1 MNSKQTCLRRNTEEH
16 RKVYRKSGI
25 RSLAG
30 VLLVGAVLSTVGCT
44 GGGRS
49 GVFPELFNIGGSV
62 SGLAGSGLVLQDNG
76 VDNLSVSANGGF
88 SFAIPLVSGGNY
100 AVTVKTQPANPT
112 QVCTVSN
119 GSGTVASSDVNSVVV
134 ACVTQSFA
142 VGGTIQG
149 LLGSGL
155 ALQDNGADVLAVG
168 AGGPFTF
175 AVAVESGQPY
185 LVTIKTQPQNPA
197 QVCNVTTGSGTVTS
211 GPVTSALVNCAAS
224 QLSLIAGQLGGIGN
238 IDGSGTGA
246 RFNQPYGPGIDAAGN
261 LYVADWNPSIR
272 KVTPAGVVS
281 TLPGTKPQ
289 LDFPSDVAVD
299 GAGNLYVADS
309 GHNIIRKITP
319 AGTVTTFAGSGSPG
333 SADGQGSAAS
343 FYNPGGVAVDAEGNV
358 YVADTYNNTVRRI
371 TPAGAVTTV
380 AGIVGMQGS
389 ADGPAA
395 TATFSAPSSIA
406 VDAAGNVYIAD
417 PFNNTI
423 RKLAASV
430 VSTLAGTPG
439 VSGGADGTG
448 AAAQFNHPSGVA
460 VDAAGTIYVADTA
473 NHTVRRVTAAGIVT
487 TLAGTAGASGATD
500 GAGSAARFGSPVGVR
515 VDASGTI
522 YVTDNGN
529 SAIRRVT
536 ASGVVTTFAG
546 APASPGSADQ
556 TGAAA
561 SFSTPYGIA
570 ADAAGNI
577 YVADFAN
584 STIRKVTP
592 AGAVTTLAG
601 SPGVTGS
608 ADGTGSA
615 ARFSRPQGLG
625 VDAHGTVYVAD
636 TDNFTIRAITGA
648 GVVTT
653 LAGSPG
659 MRGNLDGVG
668 SAAQFGNPTSVV
680 VDPAGIAYVA
690 DGFSIRKI
698 NTADSSVTTLVSQ
711 KFMVLSSLALDAS
724 GNLYASDW
732 QASTISK
739 VTPAGVVT
747 TLAGT
752 ALQYGWVDGT
762 GAAARFDSPEGI
774 AVDSAG
780 NVYVADLLNQVI
792 RKITS
797 AGVVTTIVGVHFAQ
811 GVVLG
816 ALPASLNRPYGVALL
831 PGQPVSLA
839 ISSQAENAILRADL
853 P

>member
-1 MNSKQTCLRRNTEEH
+1 MTFKRVSNITAL
-16 RKVYRKSGI
+16 SGL
-25 RSLAG
+25 SSCAFVLAS
-30 VLLVGAVLSTVGCT
+30 VITASC
-44 GGGRS
+44 GGGGNS
-49 GVFPELFNIGGSV
+49 PASKFNVGGSV
-62 SGLAGSGLVLQDNG
+62 TGLAGAGLVLANNGTDTVAVSADGSFKFGTQMQSGQNYAVTVKSEPANPTQVCVVTNGAGTMASGDITNIGVTCTTQAFPIGVAVNGLAGSGLVLQNNG
-76 VDNLSVSANGGF
+76 TDDLAVAASGQVRF
-88 SFAIPLVSGGNY
+88 SGAVASGDPYN
-100 AVTVKTQPANPT
+100 VTVKTQP
-112 QVCTVSN
+112 S
-119 GSGTVASSDVNSVVV
+119 
-134 ACVTQSFA
+134 
-142 VGGTIQG
+142 
-149 LLGSGL
+149 
-155 ALQDNGADVLAVG
+155 
-168 AGGPFTF
+168 
-175 AVAVESGQPY
+175 
-185 LVTIKTQPQNPA
+185 NPA
-197 QVCNVTTGSGTVTS
+197 QICNVTGGSGTVTA
-211 GPVTSALVNCAAS
+211 GPVIGVVVGCDT
-224 QLSLIAGQLGGIGN
+224 LSLSLLAGHLGGLGN

-246 RFNQPYGPGIDAAGN
+246 RFNQPYGPGIDGAGN

-272 KVTPAGVVS
+272 KVTPAGIVS
-281 TLPGTKPQ
+281 TLPGANPQ
-289 LDFPSDVAVD
+289 FDFPSDVAVD

-309 GHNIIRKITP
+309 GRNIIRKITP
-319 AGTVTTFAGSGSPG
+319 AGTVTNFAGSGSPG

-343 FYNPGGVAVDAEGNV
+343 FNNPGGVAVDAAGNV
-358 YVADTYNNTVRRI
+358 YVADTYNCTLRRI
-371 TPAGAVTTV
+371 TPTGTVTTV

-395 TATFSAPSSIA
+395 TATFSALSSVA
-406 VDAAGNVYIAD
+406 VDTAGNVFIAD

-423 RKLAASV
+423 RKLALGV
-430 VSTLAGTPG
+430 VSTLAGTAG

-460 VDAAGTIYVADTA
+460 VDAVGTIYVADTA

-500 GAGSAARFGSPVGVR
+500 GAGSAARFSSPVGVR
-515 VDASGTI
+515 VDAGGTI
-522 YVTDNGN
+522 YVADNGN
-529 SAIRRVT
+529 SAIRKVT

-570 ADAAGNI
+570 ADAAGDI
-577 YVADFAN
+577 YVADFQN

-636 TDNFTIRAITGA
+636 TDNFTIRAITAA

-659 MRGNLDGVG
+659 TRGTFDGVG
-668 SAAQFGNPTSVV
+668 SAAQFLGPTAVV
-680 VDPAGIAYVA
+680 VDPAGTLYVA
-690 DGFSIRKI
+690 DGGSIRKI
-698 NTADSSVTTLVSQ
+698 AMPSGSVTTLVSQ

-752 ALQYGWVDGT
+752 ALQYGWADGT
-762 GAAARFDSPEGI
+762 GPAARFDVPEGI

-780 NVYVADLLNQVI
+780 NVYVADLGNQVI

-797 AGVVTTIVGVHFAQ
+797 AGVVTTIVGVPFEQ

-816 ALPASLNRPYGVALL
+816 ALPASLNRPYGVSLL

-839 ISSQAENAILRADL
+839 ISSQAENAILRAGL